1 MEWQE
6 DGGPKMTGKKKP
18 NGVEAF
24 ALLSRS
30 IIPMKQRGPARS
42 LGKEA
47 GLKRGLGVSGI
58 TECQGK

>member
-1 MEWQE
+1 
-6 DGGPKMTGKKKP
+6 MTGKKKP